1 MPSSVRSPSASTSS
15 SSSSASS
22 HRQSFHPILD
32 EQFLPRIVAI
42 FYSIFHPTE
51 GAKVVYQVPE
61 EAISTTTPATQPQHS
76 SDAKP
81 EEGNTNAG
89 TRTPIFDFKSISEF
103 IIPKAPLCGRLI
115 SYSVASPDGQS
126 YKILSHPIILL
137 DQAKYPRKSFIFNVA
152 FVFDGR
158 ADTRAYEPIVRK
170 CARELRDLE
179 VRKGRCEGQAK
190 SSLIQFPFLC
200 VLDVQLFS
208 FQVSISN
215 VCSNRAA
222 L

>member
-1 MPSSVRSPSASTSS
+1 MPSTSPPPSSASSTSS
-15 SSSSASS
+15 SSSSSS
-22 HRQSFHPILD
+22 SSSFKQETYPVLD
-32 EQFLPRIVAI
+32 EQLLPRIVAI

-61 EAISTTTPATQPQHS
+61 GVISTAPHPNS
-76 SDAKP
+76 SQNEDENESP
-81 EEGNTNAG
+81 LNDSQQ
-89 TRTPIFDFKSISEF
+89 TPIFDFKSVSEF

-115 SYSVASPDGQS
+115 SYSIASSNGQS
-126 YKILSHPIILL
+126 YKILSLPVILL

-179 VRKGRCEGQAK
+179 V
-190 SSLIQFPFLC
+190 
-200 VLDVQLFS
+200 
-208 FQVSISN
+208 SIGS
-215 VCSNRAA
+215 A
-222 L
+222 LLT

>member
-1 MPSSVRSPSASTSS
+1 MPSSVRSSSSRS
-15 SSSSASS
+15 SSSSASFNK
-22 HRQSFHPILD
+22 QDVYPVLD
-32 EQFLPRIVAI
+32 EQFLPRIVAV

-61 EAISTTTPATQPQHS
+61 GIIATSTQHQGASSSVFDSDEKDPPATTTHQ
-76 SDAKP
+76 
-81 EEGNTNAG
+81 
-89 TRTPIFDFKSISEF
+89 TPIFDFKSVSEF

-115 SYSVASPDGQS
+115 SYSVASPNGQT
-126 YKILSHPIILL
+126 YKILSLPIILL

-179 VRKGRCEGQAK
+179 VGVQQ
-190 SSLIQFPFLC
+190 STLC
-200 VLDVQLFS
+200 IETS
-208 FQVSISN
+208 
-215 VCSNRAA
+215 
-222 L
+222 

>member
-1 MPSSVRSPSASTSS
+1 MPSTSPSPPPSPLSGSSASS
-15 SSSSASS
+15 SSSSSS
-22 HRQSFHPILD
+22 SNKQDTYPVLD

-61 EAISTTTPATQPQHS
+61 GVISTSHNT
-76 SDAKP
+76 
-81 EEGNTNAG
+81 EEKETAPNDSQVS
-89 TRTPIFDFKSISEF
+89 IFDFKSVSEF

-115 SYSVASPDGQS
+115 SYSIASSNGQS
-126 YKILSHPIILL
+126 YKILSLPIILL

-158 ADTRAYEPIVRK
+158 ADTRAYEPVVRK

-179 VRKGRCEGQAK
+179 VSVRCCAK
-190 SSLIQFPFLC
+190 ISKLTHSSLPP
-200 VLDVQLFS
+200 D
-208 FQVSISN
+208 
-215 VCSNRAA
+215 
-222 L
+222 